1 MVEKALLISLVSKVE
16 GVLSTEVS
24 SFDKEANILDADI
37 SQENKIISDYRAAA
51 HCGPQQLYKHKLL
64 AGIYFA
70 LLSNPDPL
78 IAQLA
83 LPSKI

>member
-1 MVEKALLISLVSKVE
+1 VVEKALLISLVSKVE

-51 HCGPQQLYKHKLL
+51 HCGPQQLYKHKPVLRRRRL
-64 AGIYFA
+64 WTSCIV
-70 LLSNPDPL
+70 L
-78 IAQLA
+78 ITGTL
-83 LPSKI
+83 